1 MKTRIAFAAV
11 LAIGCFGAARAATQE
26 SPQTGVIKADK
37 FEQIADHV
45 FKATGNVELTVGD
58 VTVRADSVEL
68 QSAGQ
73 SDDVVASFVAEG
85 NVVLTRGHERLT
97 VERLQFNPQA
107 GTGTFQLQQSK
118 K

>member
-1 MKTRIAFAAV
+1 MKTHIAFAAL
-11 LAIGCFGAARAATQE
+11 LAIACFAAAHGAAQDSAQA
-26 SPQTGVIKADK
+26 GVIKADK
-37 FEQIADHV
+37 LEQIADHV

-73 SDDVVASFVAEG
+73 SDGVVATFVAEG
-85 NVVLTRGHERLT
+85 NVVLMRGQERLT
-97 VERLQFNPQA
+97 VERLQFNPEA
-107 GTGTFQLQQSK
+107 GTGTFQLRLSK